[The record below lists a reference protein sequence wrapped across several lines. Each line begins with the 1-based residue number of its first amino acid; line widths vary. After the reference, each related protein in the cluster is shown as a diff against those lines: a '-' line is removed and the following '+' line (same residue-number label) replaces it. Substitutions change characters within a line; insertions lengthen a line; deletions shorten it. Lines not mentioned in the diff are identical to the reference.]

1 VQNADVF
8 PFADRWFMDL
18 NCLVDVTTTQ
28 TNFVRSATQRSASA
42 VKKVIVSVSVI
53 ALLAGVLALTGDAW
67 SQQGKKEEAAAA
79 ATNIPHK
86 VGLIDMAYVF
96 KNYKKFETLREDL
109 KVEIAQSEETAKE
122 MQKEIVEFQ
131 QKLKDL
137 KEGGAEYTKLEQQ
150 AVKKAAEF
158 ENFRRQMSRE
168 FLKKESQIYLMVYN
182 EVSRM
187 VEKYAT
193 HFNYTLIIRFNRE
206 DLDTE
211 NPQALLQGMNRQVV
225 YYRPNEDIT
234 TPVLES
240 LNKRLDPTPKQNKNI
255 SADKSTPKN

>member
-1 VQNADVF
+1 
-8 PFADRWFMDL
+8 M
-18 NCLVDVTTTQ
+18 
-28 TNFVRSATQRSASA
+28 
-42 VKKVIVSVSVI
+42 KKVIVSASVI
-53 ALLAGVLALTGDAW
+53 ALLAGVLALTGNAW
-67 SQQGKKEEAAAA
+67 SQQGKEKEPVAAAT

-86 VGLIDMAYVF
+86 VGLIDMAFVF

-109 KVEIAQSEETAKE
+109 KVEITQSEDQAKD
-122 MQKEIVEFQ
+122 MQKEIVELQ
-131 QKLKDL
+131 QKLKEL
-137 KEGGAEYTKLEQQ
+137 KEGGAEYTKLEQL

-168 FLKKESQIYLMVYN
+168 FLKKESQIYLQVYN

-225 YYRPNEDIT
+225 YYRANEDIT

-240 LNKRLDPTPKQNKNI
+240 LNKRLNPAAAPSKGPART
-255 SADKSTPKN
+255 SAEKENPRATPKN

>member
-1 VQNADVF
+1 
-8 PFADRWFMDL
+8 M
-18 NCLVDVTTTQ
+18 
-28 TNFVRSATQRSASA
+28 
-42 VKKVIVSVSVI
+42 KKVIVSVSVI

-67 SQQGKKEEAAAA
+67 SQQGKKEDSAAAAA

-96 KNYKKFETLREDL
+96 KNYKKFESLREDL
-109 KVEIAQSEETAKE
+109 KVEISDSEEKAKE
-122 MQKEIVEFQ
+122 MQKGIVELQ
-131 QKLKDL
+131 QKMKGLV
-137 KEGGAEYTKLEQQ
+137 EGAPEYSKYEQQ
-150 AVKKAAEF
+150 AVKQAAEF

-168 FLKKESQIYLMVYN
+168 FLKKESQIYLQVYN
-182 EVSRM
+182 EVSKM

-211 NPQALLQGMNRQVV
+211 NPQQLLQGMNRQVV

-240 LNKRLDPTPKQNKNI
+240 LNKKFSPEKKDVPQEAKGPRG
-255 SADKSTPKN
+255 TPKN

>member
-1 VQNADVF
+1 
-8 PFADRWFMDL
+8 M
-18 NCLVDVTTTQ
+18 
-28 TNFVRSATQRSASA
+28 
-42 VKKVIVSVSVI
+42 KKVIVSASAI

-67 SQQGKKEEAAAA
+67 SQQGKEKDSEKASP
-79 ATNIPHK
+79 NIPHK

-109 KVEIAQSEETAKE
+109 KVEIAESEEKAKALQTDILE
-122 MQKEIVEFQ
+122 LQKQLKTFQEGSTEFSKVE
-131 QKLKDL
+131 KV
-137 KEGGAEYTKLEQQ
+137 
-150 AVKKAAEF
+150 AVQKAADF

-168 FLKKESQIYLMVYN
+168 FLKKESQIYLQVYN

-211 NPQALLQGMNRQVV
+211 NPQQLLQGMNRQVV
-225 YYRPNEDIT
+225 FYRPNEDIT

-240 LNKRLDPTPKQNKNI
+240 LNKRLNTETAPAKGTAPREAT
-255 SADKSTPKN
+255 SPRTPKN

>member
-1 VQNADVF
+1 
-8 PFADRWFMDL
+8 M
-18 NCLVDVTTTQ
+18 
-28 TNFVRSATQRSASA
+28 
-42 VKKVIVSVSVI
+42 KKVIVSVSVI

-67 SQQGKKEEAAAA
+67 SQQGKKEDSAAAAA

-86 VGLIDMAYVF
+86 VGLIDMAFVF

-109 KVEIAQSEETAKE
+109 KVEIAQSEEQAKE
-122 MQKEIVEFQ
+122 MQKEIVEYQ

-168 FLKKESQIYLMVYN
+168 FLKKESQIYLQVYN

-187 VEKYAT
+187 AEKYAT

-240 LNKRLDPTPKQNKNI
+240 LNKRLDTTPKAPKTT
-255 SADKSTPKN
+255 ADKTAPKN

>member
-1 VQNADVF
+1 
-8 PFADRWFMDL
+8 MIS
-18 NCLVDVTTTQ
+18 
-28 TNFVRSATQRSASA
+28 VRSATQRSASA
-42 VKKVIVSVSVI
+42 VKKVIVSASVI

-67 SQQGKKEEAAAA
+67 SQNKEPAAA

-96 KNYKKFETLREDL
+96 KNYKKFESLREDL
-109 KVEIAQSEETAKE
+109 KVEISESEEKAKE
-122 MQKEIVEFQ
+122 MQKGIVDLQ
-131 QKLKDL
+131 QKMKGLV
-137 KEGGAEYTKLEQQ
+137 EGAPEYSKYEQQ
-150 AVKKAAEF
+150 AVKQAAEF

-168 FLKKESQIYLMVYN
+168 FLKKESQIYLQVYN
-182 EVSRM
+182 EVSKM

-211 NPQALLQGMNRQVV
+211 NPQQLLQGMNRQVV

-240 LNKRLDPTPKQNKNI
+240 LNKKFSPEKKDVPQEAKIPRGN
-255 SADKSTPKN
+255 PKN

>member
-1 VQNADVF
+1 
-8 PFADRWFMDL
+8 M
-18 NCLVDVTTTQ
+18 
-28 TNFVRSATQRSASA
+28 
-42 VKKVIVSVSVI
+42 KKVIVSASVI

-67 SQQGKKEEAAAA
+67 SQQGKEGASGAAA

-86 VGLIDMAYVF
+86 VGLIDMAFVF
-96 KNYKKFETLREDL
+96 KNYKKFESLREDL
-109 KVEIAQSEETAKE
+109 KVEIASSEEQAKE
-122 MQKEIVEFQ
+122 MQKEIVEYQ
-131 QKLKDL
+131 QKLKEL

-150 AVKKAAEF
+150 AVKKAADF

-168 FLKKESQIYLMVYN
+168 FLKKESQIYLQVYN
-182 EVSRM
+182 EVSKM
-187 VEKYAT
+187 VERYAT

-211 NPQALLQGMNRQVV
+211 NPQQLLQGMNRQVV

-240 LNKRLDPTPKQNKNI
+240 LNKKFSPEKKDVQREATGGPRGTTPR
-255 SADKSTPKN
+255 

>member
-1 VQNADVF
+1 MKKFIV
-8 PFADRWFMDL
+8 
-18 NCLVDVTTTQ
+18 
-28 TNFVRSATQRSASA
+28 SAS
-42 VKKVIVSVSVI
+42 VV

-67 SQQGKKEEAAAA
+67 SQQAKEKETAAAA
-79 ATNIPHK
+79 ANIPHK

-96 KNYKKFETLREDL
+96 KNYKKFEVLREDL
-109 KVEIAQSEETAKE
+109 KVRIAESEEQAKE
-122 MQKEIVEFQ
+122 MQKEIVELQ
-131 QKLKDL
+131 QKMKDPSL
-137 KEGGAEYTKLEQQ
+137 KEGGADYTKLEQQ
-150 AVKKAAEF
+150 AVKKAADF

-168 FLKKESQIYLMVYN
+168 FLKAESQIYLQVYN
-182 EVSRM
+182 EVSKM

-240 LNKRLDPTPKQNKNI
+240 LNKKFSPESAAPAKTPATRGP
-255 SADKSTPKN
+255 SADKAANPKQ

>member
-1 VQNADVF
+1 
-8 PFADRWFMDL
+8 M
-18 NCLVDVTTTQ
+18 
-28 TNFVRSATQRSASA
+28 
-42 VKKVIVSVSVI
+42 KKVIVSASVI

-67 SQQGKKEEAAAA
+67 SQQGKEGASGAAA

-86 VGLIDMAYVF
+86 VGLIDMAFVF
-96 KNYKKFETLREDL
+96 KNYKKFESLREDL
-109 KVEIAQSEETAKE
+109 KVEIASSEEQAKE
-122 MQKEIVEFQ
+122 MQKEIVEYQ
-131 QKLKDL
+131 QKLKEL

-150 AVKKAAEF
+150 AVKKAADF

-168 FLKKESQIYLMVYN
+168 FLKKESQIYLQVYN
-182 EVSRM
+182 EVSKM
-187 VEKYAT
+187 VERYAT

-225 YYRPNEDIT
+225 YYRQNEDIT

-240 LNKRLDPTPKQNKNI
+240 LNKKFAPANPEGG
-255 SADKSTPKN
+255 SAPSKPERSATGKTTPKN